1 MRAHFALPSVESGKF
16 LKKKKICFLIESLE
30 FQVGFTINPPE
41 IVHFFV
47 LTPLEIH
54 VFSLNFDIHPGI
66 ATTFTLP
73 LDFSIKILNR
83 QRVRSNGSFS
93 GKAHC
98 LQYVPWRKK
107 KYSGFSISTN
117 LYSSTHRMSSIYAVR
132 DLMAGRLAGVS
143 NRLSLRKSIN
153 CYMNINKG
161 IDYLVV
167 RSRYLSVLTCLYN
180 YNLTSCKRSVAR
192 RIRVLITHQTVA
204 MIHMHMYNSKM
215 KLVEKIKGKDEN
227 NCTRKLSN
235 LWILYLFIW

>member
-16 LKKKKICFLIESLE
+16 LKKNIKGLNLKKIIFFFNWVPWISSR
-30 FQVGFTINPPE
+30 FYYDPPE
-41 IVHFFV
+41 ISHFFV

-83 QRVRSNGSFS
+83 QRVRSDGSFS

-117 LYSSTHRMSSIYAVR
+117 LYSSTHSMSSIYAVR

-143 NRLSLRKSIN
+143 NRFSLRKSIN

-167 RSRYLSVLTCLYN
+167 RSRNQYKPPQCIYL
-180 YNLTSCKRSVAR
+180 
-192 RIRVLITHQTVA
+192 LIQ
-204 MIHMHMYNSKM
+204 
-215 KLVEKIKGKDEN
+215 L
-227 NCTRKLSN
+227 
-235 LWILYLFIW
+235 